1 MPAAKTDLLWLP
13 AAVWVPA
20 LTATG
25 LTGVHFHDLRHAGNH
40 MVAAAGTNLREL
52 MERMGHSSSRAAL
65 ICLHSTNERQRTP
78 ASVRPATASRTG
90 RRIMIV
96 WERTRRPLTWALAGR
111 PGRESNARPTA

>member
-40 MVAAAGTNLREL
+40 MVAAAGANLREL

-65 ICLHSTNERQRTP
+65 ICLHFTDERQRTLADAI
-78 ASVRPATASRTG
+78 ASQARA
-90 RRIMIV
+90 
-96 WERTRRPLTWALAGR
+96 ELAGWRGTSVAR
-111 PGRESNARPTA
+111 PGQTAGS